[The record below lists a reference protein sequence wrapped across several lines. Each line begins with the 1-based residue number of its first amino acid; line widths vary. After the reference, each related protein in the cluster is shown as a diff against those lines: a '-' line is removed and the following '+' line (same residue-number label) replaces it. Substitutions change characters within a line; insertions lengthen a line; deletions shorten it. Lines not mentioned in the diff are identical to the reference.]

1 MEPSAFA
8 SVFENEEWLGSEL
21 NLAEGHGGPSSGL
34 VVEQNGTQAKQ
45 LSKNSM
51 KLFVDPSNM
60 GKNQEDGGESCS
72 DQDLEGVGTKNRTK
86 AKSPTKRRGS
96 TVDRRRERNRVLARK
111 TRLRKKYFFEVR
123 SLLTSTVKFGR
134 GR

>member
-21 NLAEGHGGPSSGL
+21 NLAEGHGGPSSGP

-60 GKNQEDGGESCS
+60 GKNQEDEVNLAVIRIWKG
-72 DQDLEGVGTKNRTK
+72 LAPRI
-86 AKSPTKRRGS
+86 APKRR
-96 TVDRRRERNRVLARK
+96 VLQRGGG
-111 TRLRKKYFFEVR
+111 VQ
-123 SLLTSTVKFGR
+123 LTDDVKEIEF
-134 GR
+134 